1 MMIIREQS
9 QRICLRAKIIA
20 IDRHA
25 ASPPALDAIHWR
37 EKFQQSVNS

>member
-1 MMIIREQS
+1 MMIIHEQS
-9 QRICLRAKIIA
+9 QRICSRARIIA

-37 EKFQQSVNS
+37 EKLQQSVNS